1 MENPMRNIK
10 VLGLAILSLL
20 VVAGCSKSLQVGYD
34 YDSSV
39 NLRQFKTFR
48 VEAEKGLTQDPLLG
62 SELNRRRLN
71 EAVTLVMESKGYKQ
85 VAENPELVVKYM
97 TDVKD
102 RQQVR
107 SNNNYSPYWW
117 AYGPMSNNYSTYSYQ
132 ESRFILNIYQE
143 ESNHMIWQGWASGK
157 VKAPSKNEDR
167 GDMIKNTIADI
178 LQSFPQATLDS
189 YSRK

>member
-1 MENPMRNIK
+1 MKNRIVK
-10 VLGLAILSLL
+10 WGLPILMIAFL
-20 VVAGCSKSLQVGYD
+20 AGCSKSLQVSYD

-48 VEAEKGLTQDPLLG
+48 VEAEKGMAQDPLLG
-62 SELNRRRLN
+62 SDLNKRRLTD
-71 EAVTLVMESKGYKQ
+71 AVTQVMEAKGYKM
-85 VAENPELVVKYM
+85 VERDPDIVVRYM

-102 RQQVR
+102 RQQIR

-117 AYGPMSNNYSTYSYQ
+117 WYGPMPNNYSTYNYQ

-143 ESNHMIWQGWASGK
+143 DTSRMVWQGWASGN

-167 GDMIKNTIADI
+167 GEVMQNIIADI
-178 LQSFPQATLDS
+178 LRSFPQATLDT